1 MIVARQ
7 RVVQEMVLLCAPMQ
21 LRLYPIAP
29 ILSFLQFQPVKRHH
43 SQRLQTTQQRC
54 LLMRRGAVFD
64 VQGGA

>member
-7 RVVQEMVLLCAPMQ
+7 RAVQEKVLLCAPMQ

-43 SQRLQTTQQRC
+43 WQRLQTIQQQC
-54 LLMRRGAVFD
+54 LLMRRGDVFD
-64 VQGGA
+64 VQDGA